1 MAEVI
6 RAKQK
11 FPNAKFDLLI
21 SSFPCIIASLR
32 DYADFIPLKKGLFDL
47 VVIDEASQVSIAQ
60 ALPAIL
66 RAKKMIV
73 LGDRRQFGNVKTST
87 ASKEVNEN
95 FMNSLRISFNDQ
107 YPNSDI
113 VTKKR

>member
-1 MAEVI
+1 
-6 RAKQK
+6 
-11 FPNAKFDLLI
+11 
-21 SSFPCIIASLR
+21 
-32 DYADFIPLKKGLFDL
+32 
-47 VVIDEASQVSIAQ
+47 
-60 ALPAIL
+60 
-66 RAKKMIV
+66 MIV